1 MDTPEVTP
9 EQAIPAR
16 RSRKVLWI
24 SLGAAAAAAI
34 AVALYFLLRHDLS
47 GQIVIPY
54 IAHQRPA
61 VDPHLPTT
69 ASLADKLDEI
79 QFDGLFNLVATP
91 SGVVYEDGL
100 GEFVDI
106 TPDNIVHIRLRPNK
120 RWHDTYQVRIEKE
133 EVMITRGPEHLF
145 LARDLAFT
153 LKRIQTLGSLSP
165 DYILVSQAV
174 NPMTFEGP
182 DGQGVIA
189 LQFRGD
195 RIWKDSDIREV
206 LSFKILPDNSDVNAL
221 NYMVGTGPYLR
232 LPDVEGVLH
241 YHGSPDG
248 GAVIPTFLLNPFV
261 DNSTY
266 TTELRNTNIN
276 VLLETPFGA
285 ISPVLEDP
293 EKFFVKSNIS
303 STFFALFFN
312 VERLSR
318 EQRKEARK
326 LFSGRQIVDR
336 FYRVGTPQQ
345 RNIVDYKGNRNNYYD
360 YVNRSIFPSSS
371 YYVEEKVVEPVP
383 DETPVNTM
391 ILPDTLRI
399 VTSVNHGFREELSE
413 LLEILKDPAVT
424 KGRVTVRAVGADEIR
439 RGAYDAILMP
449 VTGYRSNFLFDLY
462 NIFLRE
468 PDLDAYRINLLTE
481 PDNAGN
487 LTVSASSFTADKNL
501 FRLDARTNPVEHEEI
516 VQLLQLVYGFMST
529 RMIGDKQ
536 EYARRI
542 DELESRVALGT
553 WLFSL
558 PSLAYFST
566 QFEPASIDLYGVA
579 SQLSTAK
586 KWREVQR

>member
-1 MDTPEVTP
+1 MDTPDVTP
-9 EQAIPAR
+9 EQAPPTR
-16 RSRKVLWI
+16 RSRKILWI
-24 SLGAAAAAAI
+24 SLGAAALAAI
-34 AVALYFLLRHDLS
+34 AVALYFLLRHDLN

-69 ASLADKLDEI
+69 ASLADKLDEV

-91 SGVVYEDGL
+91 SGVVYEDAL

-120 RWHDTYQVRIEKE
+120 RWHDTYQIRIEKE

-206 LSFKILPDNSDVNAL
+206 LSFKILPDNSDMNSL

-371 YYVEEKVVEPVP
+371 YYVEEKVVEPRP

-424 KGRVTVRAVGADEIR
+424 KGRVTVRAVGVEEIR

-481 PDNAGN
+481 PDNVGN
-487 LTVSASSFTADKNL
+487 LTVSAASFTADKNL

-516 VQLLQLVYGFMST
+516 IQLLQLVYGFMST

-542 DELESRVALGT
+542 DELESRMALGT

-579 SQLSTAK
+579 SQLSTVK